1 MINRIIYLG
10 YYFSRT
16 SKEHFYRNFNYVKKK
31 NHISSLT
38 LYKDVLFSSLK
49 YNVSFMDYFKLRFFD
64 KTKQER
70 SEYAGAGFMYKYQL
84 LMNPRGHREV
94 LENKV
99 KFLNHFKDFSGRT
112 WATMDMLQGNK
123 ELIQTFLND
132 ERGKV
137 VLKNSRGQ
145 AGKEV
150 VVFDTK
156 GISAEELI
164 STMEKNKFD
173 LIEKYVVQHDALMQ
187 IAPRGLNTARIITQ
201 LHNGKVDIIGTS
213 LRLSVLLNI
222 DNISAGNFA
231 VPVDTETGVVN
242 DAGIYVDVTKEDV
255 LKHPLTGFDLIG
267 FKVPFWKECIETVT
281 KAALLTPE
289 NKSIGWDVA
298 ITNNGPLLIEGNHN
312 WNNDL
317 WQMPLR
323 RGLKKIL
330 LQYMHN

>member
-10 YYFSRT
+10 YYFQTT
-16 SKEHFYRNFNYVKKK
+16 SKEKFYRNFKYVKEK
-31 NHISSLT
+31 NHISSVG
-38 LYKDVLFSSLK
+38 LYKDILFSSLK

-64 KTKQER
+64 KTKKER
-70 SEYAGAGFMYKYQL
+70 AEYAGAGFMYKYQL
-84 LMNPRGHREV
+84 LMNPRGHRDV

-112 WATMDMLQGNK
+112 WATIDKLESDPALVQ
-123 ELIQTFLND
+123 QFLDD

-137 VLKNSRGQ
+137 VLKNSHGQ

-150 VVFDTK
+150 IVFETK
-156 GISAEELI
+156 GVSKEQLLDV
-164 STMEKNKFD
+164 MKKNHFD
-173 LIEKYVVQHDALMQ
+173 LIERFVVQHDDLMK

-201 LHNGKVDIIGTS
+201 YHDGKVDIIGTS
-213 LRLSVLLNI
+213 LRLSVLMNI

-231 VPVDTETGVVN
+231 VPVDPETGVVT
-242 DAGIYVDVTKEDV
+242 DSGIYVDVTKEDV
-255 LKHPLTGFDLIG
+255 FTHPLTGFELIG
-267 FKVPFWKECIETVT
+267 FKVPFWKECREIVT

-298 ITNNGPLLIEGNHN
+298 ITNDGPLLIEGNHN

-323 RGLKKIL
+323 RGLKKVL